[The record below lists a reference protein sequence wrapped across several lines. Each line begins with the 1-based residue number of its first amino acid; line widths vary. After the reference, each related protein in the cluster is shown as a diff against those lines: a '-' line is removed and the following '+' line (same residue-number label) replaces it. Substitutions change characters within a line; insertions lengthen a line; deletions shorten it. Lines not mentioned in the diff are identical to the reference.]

1 MTADILSS
9 IAAEL
14 RVEVSRLE
22 AQALGSLRDPMNL
35 GGVVAVRTV
44 EALANAI
51 ERVAENARPAKPL
64 RSV

>member
-35 GGVVAVRTV
+35 GGVVAEDGAAWVTLPP
-44 EALANAI
+44 LATI
-51 ERVAENARPAKPL
+51 MLEFEG
-64 RSV
+64 